1 MGHSP
6 NRSGFAMPM
15 TLMILVFLTVG
26 AATAFARVQT
36 EMRAGQNREIETD
49 AFAYAQSGL
58 ERFTIDRY
66 NLGFTTN
73 PPANWEST
81 RIAMSGGYADVILR
95 RVRPKVGANLAMYLV
110 KSRGVRQAG
119 STAWTP
125 RSEAVVS
132 QYTYFREGKL
142 DVLSAWT
149 SLSGL
154 QKNGGAGTIDGTDFC
169 GVEPPVAGVAVP
181 DSPGYMQSG
190 GASVPTGSPPV
201 DSLGTQA
208 QTNAAVKIDWDGIVN
223 SNALPADIT
232 IPGDP
237 WPASFPANY
246 WPVIRVNGNFTLP
259 TNAQGTLIVTG
270 NFTINGSTTWDGI
283 LLIGG
288 TIYANGN
295 NNVHGAVISGL
306 NMKLGIAVGTS
317 DVGNGTKTYV
327 YDSCAIANAVS
338 KFAALVMIGKTWS
351 NNWSTW

>member
-1 MGHSP
+1 MRHSA

-49 AFAYAQSGL
+49 AFAYSQSGL

-66 NLGFTTN
+66 NLGFTAN

-81 RIAMSGGYADVILR
+81 RIAMPGGYADVILR
-95 RVRPKVGANLAMYLV
+95 RVRPKDAGKLAMYLV
-110 KSRGVRQAG
+110 KSRGVRKAG

-125 RSEAVVS
+125 QSEAVVS
-132 QYTYFREGKL
+132 QYTYFREGTIN
-142 DVLSAWT
+142 VLSAWT

-154 QKNGGAGTIDGTDFC
+154 QKNGGSGTIDGNDYC
-169 GVEPPVAGVAVP
+169 GVTGPVAGVAVP
-181 DSPGYMQSG
+181 DNPGYMQSG

-223 SNALPADIT
+223 NNALPADIYYPT
-232 IPGDP
+232 DP
-237 WPASFPANY
+237 WPSSFPANY
-246 WPVIRVNGNFTLP
+246 WPVIRADGDLALP
-259 TNAQGTLIVTG
+259 ADGQGTLIVTG
-270 NFTINGSTTWDGI
+270 NLTISGSEKWSGI
-283 LLIGG
+283 ILVGG
-288 TIYANGN
+288 TIYADGN

-306 NMKLGIAVGTS
+306 NEKLGINVAES

-351 NNWSTW
+351 GNWSTW